1 MIDYSFLRFKNTI
14 EEAIDIDPKIS
25 SIHYYRQVHLI
36 PNEFYAQITN
46 FDDGIEF
53 AGDYEA
59 YLVDLCGNEIEEITS
74 KVRIYEFSDIRGI
87 NQIRFE
93 FYLTEDYG
101 LEPMLLKLKHTQSY
115 EEFFSSPFVCTELLK
130 EQTSLFTYRS
140 YGYFKG
146 ISYDK
151 VEQFQNIRL
160 NLYLDYPENKTEV
173 GEYYQ
178 ITKGRTI
185 SDRALYGESEKY
197 SCEEMNAFY
206 FSRVNIMLIHDVVYV
221 DGVRITNKPQL
232 TNEERLMDSNIFT
245 ASFDCFKDYDD
256 TYTFEPDY
264 YRFDIVYLYPQ
275 GIYTA
280 QPPISAEIRFS
291 DYVIDNGSTIIR
303 LRDYTNGNIIQ
314 TYTSSNLSI
323 VDNKIT
329 FMLPLGM
336 TLGKYYLEV
345 SGGSLS
351 SPSGKIF
358 DGINNKETWNFW
370 IKKGDYSGADYS
382 SDDYSIT
389 ITN

>member
-14 EEAIDIDPKIS
+14 EEAISIEPKIS
-25 SIHYYRQVHLI
+25 SIHYYGQVHLI

-74 KVRIYEFSDIRGI
+74 KVRLYEFSDIRGI

-115 EEFFSSPFVCTELLK
+115 EEFFSSPFVCSELLK

-178 ITKGRTI
+178 VTRGRTI

-197 SCEEMNAFY
+197 SCEAMNAFY
-206 FSRVNIMLIHDVVYV
+206 FSRINIMLIHDVVYV

-232 TNEERLMDSNIFT
+232 ANEERLMDSNIFT

-256 TYTFEPDY
+256 AYAFEADY

-275 GIYTA
+275 GIFTS
-280 QPPISAEIRFS
+280 QPPVFAEIRFS
-291 DYVIDNGSTIIR
+291 DNVIDNGNTIIR
-303 LRDYTNGNIIQ
+303 LRDYSNGDIIQ
-314 TYTSSNLSI
+314 TVTSSGLTI
-323 VDNKIT
+323 VGNKIT
-329 FMLPLGM
+329 FSLPLGI
-336 TLGKYYLEV
+336 TFGKYYFEV

-358 DGINNKETWNFW
+358 DGINNKETWNYW
-370 IKKGDYSGADYS
+370 IKEGDYKLGDYD
-382 SDDYSIT
+382 SDDYSI
-389 ITN
+389 IT